1 MIFCLGLV
9 GLYDFKTCQD
19 CKKYIFNILLK
30 ILQIIPAHGAG
41 YMLVDIIN
49 GSRFP
54 QYLYFFDLSP
64 KKCYPIPHFPSN
76 LSEYH

>member
-9 GLYDFKTCQD
+9 GLYDFKTCQE

-41 YMLVDIIN
+41 YMLVN
-49 GSRFP
+49 KNSR
-54 QYLYFFDLSP
+54 D
-64 KKCYPIPHFPSN
+64 H
-76 LSEYH
+76 HM